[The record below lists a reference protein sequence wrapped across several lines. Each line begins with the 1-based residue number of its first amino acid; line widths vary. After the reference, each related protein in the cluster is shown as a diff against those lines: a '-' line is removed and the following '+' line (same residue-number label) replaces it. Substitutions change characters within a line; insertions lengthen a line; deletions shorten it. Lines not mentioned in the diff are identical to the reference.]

1 MTLEE
6 LQSLV
11 ESNAK
16 TIQGILDAFASDRDA
31 RKENDKLRRLT
42 AELQNRTVLAE
53 LDAIKSKV
61 DSLRDAFGRLLE
73 RRQNIDN

>member
-1 MTLEE
+1 MTTEE
-6 LQSLV
+6 LQALV

-16 TIQGILDAFASDRDA
+16 TIQGILDTFASDRDA
-31 RKENDKLRRLT
+31 RKENDELRRLT

-61 DSLRDAFGRLLE
+61 DRLLE
-73 RRQNIDN
+73 RRQNNDN